1 MPDLSPITVLF
12 DLDRTLLHSNGGT
25 RRGMELAGRAV
36 WGGGFT
42 LEGVQ
47 RGGRLDEHILQD
59 GCRELGPGWRDLF
72 FSGLQRFL
80 ELYEQ
85 VLPGELKCTTA
96 LPGARAAVSALAT
109 RRDRVLGVVTG
120 NVAAAGRLK
129 LAAAGIDLDQLP
141 AQGFSDGA
149 QDRAQIVGRALQR
162 GAAVAGYAL
171 DPARVAV
178 VGDTPHDMAAARARG
193 CLSVGVTTG
202 DYAADALA
210 AAQADAVLDS
220 LHDLP
225 CLIERWEH
233 DRESMRGRTAATC
246 NDSMKGGL

>member
-1 MPDLSPITVLF
+1 LPDLSPITVLF

-109 RRDRVLGVVTG
+109 RRDRVLGVVTPAG
-120 NVAAAGRLK
+120 EAEADWLALAGAIHEALGRKPKPREAAILAKLHAKHAGEYSENP
-129 LAAAGIDLDQLP
+129 ASADQ
-141 AQGFSDGA
+141 
-149 QDRAQIVGRALQR
+149 V
-162 GAAVAGYAL
+162 
-171 DPARVAV
+171 
-178 VGDTPHDMAAARARG
+178 
-193 CLSVGVTTG
+193 LSVGLSPAPSDLDKTE
-202 DYAADALA
+202 LA
-210 AAQADAVLDS
+210 AWTSVARVILN
-220 LHDLP
+220 LHET
-225 CLIERWEH
+225 ITR
-233 DRESMRGRTAATC
+233 
-246 NDSMKGGL
+246 N